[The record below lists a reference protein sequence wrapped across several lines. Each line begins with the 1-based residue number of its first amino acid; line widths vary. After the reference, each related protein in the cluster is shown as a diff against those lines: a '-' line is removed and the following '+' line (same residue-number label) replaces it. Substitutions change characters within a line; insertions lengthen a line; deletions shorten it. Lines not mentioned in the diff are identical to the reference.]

1 MFVVG
6 DYVKVYFKSGLVE
19 AGQLIET
26 NETNWVV
33 ECIDKSILT
42 IIAPLDNVA
51 AVRVFKPEQDEEK
64 TESSTKAGGVFVDE
78 ELKPTKYHRKEDLRA
93 MELAELHKLKA
104 HEERKRARELLRDH
118 RPTAL
123 PEVTFGI
130 PDFSKS
136 VSQHPQKKAR
146 RST

>member
-6 DYVKVYFKSGLVE
+6 DYVKVYFKSGLIE
-19 AGQLIET
+19 AGRLIET
-26 NETNWVV
+26 NETHWVV

-42 IIAPLDNVA
+42 IIEPLDNVV

-64 TESSTKAGGVFVDE
+64 KESSTSPSEVFVGE

-123 PEVTFGI
+123 PEVTFGL
-130 PDFSKS
+130 PDFSKP
-136 VSQHPQKKAR
+136 VSQHPQKKTR
-146 RST
+146 RRT